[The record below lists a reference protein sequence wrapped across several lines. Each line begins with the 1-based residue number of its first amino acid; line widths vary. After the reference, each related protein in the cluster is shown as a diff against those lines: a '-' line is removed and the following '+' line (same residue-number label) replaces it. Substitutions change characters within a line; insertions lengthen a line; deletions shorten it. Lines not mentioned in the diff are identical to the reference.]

1 MTNDST
7 ARLNLPYLVEGQAM
21 KHLTIN
27 EALAALDGLVCAAVT
42 SRTTAAQP
50 EAPAIGSA
58 YVLPAGR
65 TGPEWGLH
73 PPGSLLR
80 FDEAGWTVLAS
91 PVGATAWDLET
102 AGLIVRT
109 EAGWEP
115 LSATLRTLG
124 NLQGVGVGTP
134 ADEDLP
140 FSARLNTAL
149 FAARPTEEGGDG
161 DLRLTLNKST
171 AADVLSLLF
180 QTGFSARAEIG
191 LVGDDR
197 LKVRTSADGAVFQD
211 ALTVEPDG
219 TVGLGRDRL
228 RVGGRDLV
236 FPGYNA
242 AGVGVDDLPSGLSGL
257 DADLAG
263 GGLKGWHVLTSL
275 RPEGAYGVQLAL
287 CDTSGGPGAV
297 LFRARI
303 AGAWGEWRTLL

>member
-21 KHLTIN
+21 KHLTMN
-27 EALAALDGLVCAAVT
+27 EALAALDGLVCASVT

-50 EAPAIGSA
+50 EAPPIGA
-58 YVLPAGR
+58 AFVLPPDR
-65 TGPEWGLH
+65 SGPEWSLH
-73 PPGSLLR
+73 DPGALMR
-80 FDEAGWTVLAS
+80 FDEAGWTPLAA
-91 PVGATAWDLET
+91 PVGALAWDAESEQ
-102 AGLIVRT
+102 LIVRT
-109 EAGWEP
+109 AAGWAP
-115 LSATLRTLG
+115 LSDSLRVLHD
-124 NLQGVGVGTP
+124 LQRLGVGTH
-134 ADEDLP
+134 ADADNP
-140 FSARLNTAL
+140 FSARLNKAL
-149 FAARPTEEGGDG
+149 FAARPAEEGGDG
-161 DLRLTLNKST
+161 DLRLTLNKS
-171 AADVLSLLF
+171 AATDVLSLLF
-180 QTGFSARAEIG
+180 QTGFSGRAEIG

-197 LKVRTSADGAVFQD
+197 LKVRTSADGATFAD

-219 TVGLGRDRL
+219 TVALGRDRL
-228 RVGGRDLV
+228 RMGGRDLA
-236 FPGYNA
+236 FPAYNA
-242 AGVGVDDLPSGLSGL
+242 AGAGVDDLPSGLSGL